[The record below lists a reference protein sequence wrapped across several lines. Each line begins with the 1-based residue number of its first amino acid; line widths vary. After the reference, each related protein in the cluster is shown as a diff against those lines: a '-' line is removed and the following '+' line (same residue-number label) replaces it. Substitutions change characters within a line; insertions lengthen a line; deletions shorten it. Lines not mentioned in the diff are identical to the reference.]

1 MTNDARSTTGQP
13 GPSGQPGPHARPE
26 PSERRPWI
34 GLRGR
39 VALAVAFVGALAT
52 LTVGVLAYQA
62 TAARLSQDT
71 DESLQQAAGV
81 LLTRNVRGPG
91 GATIGPRVFVPERLP
106 GFDEYVVQ
114 LVSTDGEVVNASS
127 GITLPVST
135 ADLALAGRE
144 DGATVGTGTDNT
156 GERWRI
162 ITVGVPGGA
171 VQIAR
176 SLAGTDAVL
185 ADLGRRI
192 GVLVILVTL
201 GGAAL
206 GWLLAYGVTQRI
218 RRLTTAA
225 TAVETSG
232 DLDVPVPTEGNDE
245 AGRLGR
251 AFDRMLASL
260 DESRRR
266 QQQLV
271 EDAGHELRTP
281 LTSLRTNLD
290 VLRRHPDLDP
300 GVRAQVLDDLDRDT
314 TELAT
319 LVEEVVAVA
328 ADRYDD
334 GPPVPVALGPVASR
348 VAARVSRRTGHQVVV
363 DADDSVVSARPAA
376 VERAVTNL
384 VDNAAKFSPAD
395 APIEVTVARG
405 AITVADRG
413 PGIPPDQLEA
423 VFDRFH
429 RTADARALP
438 GSGLGLAIVA
448 AVAADGG
455 GRAYARNRQG
465 GGTEVILELPAEPPP
480 ALT

>member
-1 MTNDARSTTGQP
+1 M
-13 GPSGQPGPHARPE
+13 GPRTVTDPARPAPAPPK
-26 PSERRPWI
+26 PSRPWI

-39 VALAVAFVGALAT
+39 VALAVAIVGLLAT
-52 LTVGVLAYQA
+52 TTVGILAYQA

-81 LLTRNVRGPG
+81 LLARPSRGPG
-91 GATIGPRVFVPERLP
+91 AALGGPRVLVPQRLP
-106 GFDEYVVQ
+106 GFDEYAVQ
-114 LVSTDGEVVNASS
+114 LVATDGEVVNASS
-127 GITLPVST
+127 GVDLPVST
-135 ADLALAGRE
+135 ADLALAGRQE
-144 DGATVGTGTDNT
+144 GAVIATGTDPA

-162 ITVGVPGGA
+162 LTVGVPGGA

-176 SLAGTDAVL
+176 SLASTDAVL
-185 ADLGRRI
+185 DDLGRRI

-225 TAVETSG
+225 DQVGTSG
-232 DLDVPVPTEGNDE
+232 DLGVPVPTEGNDE

-251 AFDRMLASL
+251 AFDRKLASL

-290 VLRRHPDLDP
+290 VLRRHPDLDA
-300 GVRAQVLDDLDRDT
+300 GMRAQVLDDLDRDT

-334 GPPVPVALGPVASR
+334 GPPTRVPFGPIVERA
-348 VAARVSRRTGHQVVV
+348 AARLGRRTGRQLLVTT
-363 DADDSVVSARPAA
+363 DDSVVVARPAA
-376 VERAVTNL
+376 LERAVANL
-384 VDNAAKFSPAD
+384 LDNAAKFSPAET
-395 APIEVTVARG
+395 PIEVHVAHG
-405 AITVADRG
+405 TLTVADRG
-413 PGIPPDQLEA
+413 PGIPPGDLERI
-423 VFDRFH
+423 FDRFH
-429 RTADARALP
+429 RTPEARSLP

-448 AVAADGG
+448 TVAADSG
-455 GRAYARNRQG
+455 GRATARNRQG
-465 GGTEVILELPAEPPP
+465 GGAEFLLELPPTTTAT
-480 ALT
+480 LT

>member
-1 MTNDARSTTGQP
+1 MS
-13 GPSGQPGPHARPE
+13 E
-26 PSERRPWI
+26 PSRTATEPPAQGRPWI

-39 VALAVAFVGALAT
+39 VALAVAVVGAIAT
-52 LTVGVLAYQA
+52 TTVGVLAYQA
-62 TAARLSQDT
+62 TASRLSQET

-81 LLTRNVRGPG
+81 LLERPGRRPG
-91 GATIGPRVFVPERLP
+91 GIMGGPRVLVPERLA
-106 GFDEYVVQ
+106 GFDEYAVQ
-114 LVSTDGEVVNASS
+114 LVATDGEVVNASS
-127 GITLPVST
+127 GVALPVSD
-135 ADLALAGRE
+135 ADLAVAGRQA
-144 DGATVGTGTDNT
+144 GAVVGTGSDGN
-156 GERWRI
+156 GERWRVL
-162 ITVGVPGGA
+162 TVGVPGGA

-185 ADLGRRI
+185 GDLGRRI
-192 GVLVILVTL
+192 GVLVVLVTL

-225 TAVETSG
+225 DQVGTSG
-232 DLDVPVPTEGNDE
+232 DLGVPVPTEGNDE

-290 VLRRHPDLDP
+290 VLRRHPDLDA
-300 GVRAQVLDDLDRDT
+300 GVRSQVLDDLDRDT

-328 ADRYDD
+328 AHRYDD
-334 GPPVPVALGPVASR
+334 GPMVPVALGPLAMR
-348 VAARVSRRTGHQVVV
+348 VGGRAARRTGREILVTT
-363 DADDSVVSARPAA
+363 DDSTVVAHPAA
-376 VERAVTNL
+376 LERAVANL
-384 VDNAAKFSPAD
+384 VDNAAKFSPAGT
-395 APIEVTVARG
+395 PIDVTVHGG
-405 AITVADRG
+405 AVTVADRG
-413 PGIPPDQLEA
+413 PGIPERELEA
-423 VFDRFH
+423 VFERFH
-429 RTADARALP
+429 RTPEARGRP

-448 AVAADGG
+448 AVAAESGG
-455 GRAYARNRQG
+455 SATARNRAG
-465 GGTEVILELPAEPPP
+465 GGCEVVLALPP
-480 ALT
+480 ATPPATLT

>member
-1 MTNDARSTTGQP
+1 VIV
-13 GPSGQPGPHARPE
+13 SG
-26 PSERRPWI
+26 RPWI

-39 VALAVAFVGALAT
+39 VALAVAVVGALAT
-52 LTVGVLAYQA
+52 LTVGVLAYRA
-62 TAARLSQDT
+62 TADRLSQET

-81 LLTRNVRGPG
+81 LLTRDVRRPG
-91 GATIGPRVFVPERLP
+91 GVSVGPRVFIPERLA
-106 GFDEYVVQ
+106 GFDEYAVQ
-114 LVSTDGEVVNASS
+114 LIATDGEVVNASS
-127 GITLPVST
+127 GVTLPVSAT
-135 ADLALAGRE
+135 DLDVAGRQ
-144 DGATVGTGTDNT
+144 DGATVGTEADPA
-156 GERWRI
+156 GERWRVL
-162 ITVGVPGGA
+162 TLGVPGGA
-171 VQIAR
+171 VQIGR
-176 SLAGTDAVL
+176 SLASTDAVL
-185 ADLGRRI
+185 DDLRRRI
-192 GVLVILVTL
+192 GVLVVLVTL

-225 TAVETSG
+225 DQVGTSG
-232 DLDVPVPTEGNDE
+232 DLGVPVPTEGNDE
-245 AGRLGR
+245 AGRMGR
-251 AFDRMLASL
+251 ALRRMLASL

-300 GVRAQVLDDLDRDT
+300 ALRSQVLDDLNRDT

-334 GPPVPVALGPVASR
+334 EPAVALALGPLVER
-348 VAARVSRRTGHQVVV
+348 TVARVGRRTGRQVDVTT
-363 DADDSVVSARPAA
+363 DDSVVVGRAA
-376 VERAVTNL
+376 ALERAVGNL

-395 APIEVTVARG
+395 APIEVRVAGGTV
-405 AITVADRG
+405 TVADRG
-413 PGIPPDQLEA
+413 PGIPTDELDS

-429 RTADARALP
+429 RTAEARGLP

-448 AVAADGG
+448 AVAADSG
-455 GRAYARNRQG
+455 GRAVARNRPG
-465 GGTEVILELPAEPPP
+465 GGAEVAIVLPP
-480 ALT
+480 ATLT